1 MHQRDYYVKDTKRSK
16 TICVKTFQPD
26 LTVTKEITCN
36 RDYFLNTIESFSS
49 ACITAFAMSVCLSV
63 YLFVCLCVFP
73 ICATQPCWIS
83 MYILSLIIYVVC
95 FAYGHAWEIFIL
107 SLQPTC
113 QFLVQ
118 ILQKY
123 IHSQSDTNTCS
134 NKTILFLF

>member
-1 MHQRDYYVKDTKRSK
+1 MPTWLLRERYKYKSNNFNFVSNNS
-16 TICVKTFQPD
+16 
-26 LTVTKEITCN
+26 TCRYKKIYTRN
-36 RDYFLNTIESFSS
+36 CFLNKIELFSS
-49 ACITAFAMSVCLSV
+49 TCVTAFAMSVCLSV

>member
-1 MHQRDYYVKDTKRSK
+1 MHQREWKIQKEVKQFWF
-16 TICVKTFQPD
+16 CVKTFQPD

-36 RDYFLNTIESFSS
+36 GDCFLNKIELFSS

-134 NKTILFLF
+134 NKTIF